1 MNRRKSQLIGALT
14 GAFFGFLL
22 LGSSDTVR
30 AQTVTLTG
38 VDPTTL
44 TGGNTLNV
52 TVKQGGVSAVQNV
65 QVTTNEGITQV
76 QSTVN
81 LSVNPAGSWLQVA
94 QAPGGTGSVNT
105 QATLQITV
113 NGANLTQGAPVSGT
127 ITITPASA
135 PSNAVVLT
143 VNVTVS
149 GTSLLSSNPPSL
161 SFSAPVGTAES
172 DVPTQQLTIS
182 SSGAQLGYTVSASTQ
197 DGHPWLIPFTTSGN
211 TGNSSTDVVNVG
223 VNPAGLSAGPYQGTI
238 TVQSTTTS
246 DAVAINVAFTITAG
260 ATLSVTPSTLPPF
273 LYQIGSTP
281 QQGQLTETLQVSST
295 PASATFQVTANPQV
309 PWLVISPTSSAT
321 GIGGVGVAVTLSVN
335 PQGLTAAVYNT
346 SVTVSILGGASLP
359 AIPVQLVVSNNPL
372 LNLSANT
379 LSFASSFGA
388 TTAPPLQAVQVT
400 TVGSS
405 STPVGFTVKSDSSWL
420 TGTAS
425 TQSTPATINVTA
437 NPTGLAVNTY
447 TGHLT
452 VTPNNSDANL
462 YSLTVTATF
471 VIGNV
476 AQVTAGP
483 PLLVFSWETS
493 QPRPPSQVVELFT
506 TGQATTF
513 TLSTSSTQSSS
524 CPPNWLSATANN
536 LATPTITVS
545 ANITGMT
552 PGICP
557 GTVTVS
563 YPAGSQSPQT
573 LSIPVSVNVSNS
585 ALLNISLPLGFGN
598 VTTPQGSGQIIQNI
612 TLTSTDPNVQVT
624 DIAASASNS
633 GPAFLFLGQNGNSTP
648 QQLQVVIQPGSLT
661 PYTYSGSV
669 SISSSK
675 LPSSPLTIPVT
686 LTVTSNTTVTVAPLT
701 LTFNQALGGP
711 PPASQQV
718 TLTSSASGAT
728 FQTSIPNN
736 EVCSWLQVSP
746 TSGAASGPVNFT
758 VLQNSLASN
767 MYQCPV
773 TFSFLNSASAPI
785 SVLATLTV
793 GPAQTLMATPSS
805 LTFTYQIGGSAPAAQ
820 PLTLISTGGP
830 VQFTAA
836 AASSG
841 NWLSIDS
848 TSGTTGGSNLSKVI
862 NVSVDPTKFPSSTQA
877 GASLPG
883 TITISAPGVLANPA
897 TVNVTVNVVAASAPV
912 PVTITTSAQPAN
924 GFGAIAPGEIITIR
938 GTNLG
943 PANCSPPAA
952 CLFGGYTFTVGSNG
966 TVSSTLGGVQVLFD
980 NTPGTPTYVS
990 ATQINVIVPWEIAG
1004 RASTNMAVAYNNV
1017 ESAVFPLNVAAVA
1030 PGIYTQDASGS
1041 GQAAVVN
1048 LSSQAASIYNGPAGG
1063 TYYGTSIAT
1072 APAPQGSAIVLYLT
1086 GGGLTS
1092 PALADGSVAPAT
1104 SLTPLKGWTPGSSY
1118 VTATV
1123 GGQPATV
1130 IFAGA
1135 APTLISGAVQINLQL
1150 PAGVTGNNVAVQVT
1164 IDGVP
1169 SNTVSIAVQ

>member
-346 SVTVSILGGASLP
+346 SVTVSILGGASLQ

-437 NPTGLAVNTY
+437 NPSGLAVNTY

-462 YSLTVTATF
+462 YSL
-471 VIGNV
+471 
-476 AQVTAGP
+476 
-483 PLLVFSWETS
+483 
-493 QPRPPSQVVELFT
+493 
-506 TGQATTF
+506 
-513 TLSTSSTQSSS
+513 
-524 CPPNWLSATANN
+524 
-536 LATPTITVS
+536 
-545 ANITGMT
+545 
-552 PGICP
+552 
-557 GTVTVS
+557 TVTVS